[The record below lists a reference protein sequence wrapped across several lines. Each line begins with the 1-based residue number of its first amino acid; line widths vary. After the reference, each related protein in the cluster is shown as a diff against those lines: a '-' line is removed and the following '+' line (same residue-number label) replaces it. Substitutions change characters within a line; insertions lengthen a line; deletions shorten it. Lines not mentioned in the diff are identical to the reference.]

1 MSQLAQLPY
10 HGLIPF
16 HLCTE
21 KLSDIK
27 KNVEKLQRQG
37 DLITLVDVGNYNE
50 IAKRYRTMTTLKK
63 ELKAH
68 DLQLDETPLREF
80 ATRTLDS
87 LYAAAESEINR
98 DPAQPG
104 YLEWTSLRKLT
115 AIWPTLRTAF
125 PDSVDKGKNSIK
137 NLATS
142 KVNHIV
148 DRVKQEVIVRGREMM
163 TKDAEEFIAN
173 MLIKGQAIATEM
185 DCPDH
190 FKKGIQDALEKGID
204 DQGRYII
211 GTSLEIMTHRGGDAA
226 IYAQAII
233 DTFPAFKNFNRKL
246 FNAKAMGVGF
256 DRALTLLRCEPA
268 SAHVNVLDC
277 CYRSYDAVYS
287 AEVNE
292 IVKSLQEYQIE
303 RTKGRIMELATELQP
318 LMQQPE
324 ISLMQQP
331 EKFGQLLGFV
341 CAAWTYLSCNTGGMY
356 NGGEKSSVLQ
366 PHATQVT
373 ASIFILIRSPLTH
386 FRD

>member
-1 MSQLAQLPY
+1 M
-10 HGLIPF
+10 G
-16 HLCTE
+16 TD
-21 KLSDIK
+21 KLLDIK
-27 KNVEKLQRQG
+27 TNIDKLQRQG
-37 DLITLVDVGNYNE
+37 DLITLVEARSYNE
-50 IAKRYRTMTTLKK
+50 IAKRYRTITLLKK
-63 ELKAH
+63 ELTAH

-87 LYAAAESEINR
+87 LYASAESEINK
-98 DPAQPG
+98 DPSQPG
-104 YLEWTSLRKLT
+104 YLELTSLQSLT

-142 KVNHIV
+142 KVNQIV
-148 DRVKQEVIVRGREMM
+148 DRVQQEVIVMGRDMM
-163 TKDAEEFIAN
+163 TKNAEEFIAS

-190 FKKGIQDALEKGID
+190 FKKGIQEALEKGID

-256 DRALTLLRCEPA
+256 DRALTLLRCKPA
-268 SAHVNVLDC
+268 STHINVLDR
-277 CYRSYDAVYS
+277 CYRSYDAIYS
-287 AEVNE
+287 AELNE

-303 RTKGRIMELATELQP
+303 RTKGRVTELATELQP
-318 LMQQPE
+318 LMEQSE
-324 ISLMQQP
+324 ISLMHQP

-341 CAAWTYLSCNTGGMY
+341 CAAWTYLSCKTGGMY
-356 NGGEKSSVLQ
+356 NGEEKSSVLQ

-373 ASIFILIRSPLTH
+373 ASISILILSPLNH
-386 FRD
+386 FRN